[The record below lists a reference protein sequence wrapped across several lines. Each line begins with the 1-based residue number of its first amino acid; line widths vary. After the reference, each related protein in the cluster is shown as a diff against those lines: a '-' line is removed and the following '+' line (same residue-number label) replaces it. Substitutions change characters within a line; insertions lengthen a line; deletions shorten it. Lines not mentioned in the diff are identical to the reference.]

1 MKKIEIVDHIFYTSC
16 ILKFFDM
23 PSLAMKLTIGRFIL
37 VVPAITF
44 LWIPGYRW
52 VAFLLFVI
60 LAVMDALDGYYAR
73 KRGEVTRLGTIL
85 DPAADKL
92 NVLAL
97 LVALPM
103 IYPYFPVWFSVIII
117 GRDFL
122 MVAGWALHYYLSG
135 NIIMIPS
142 KLGKFTMT
150 IQYSMIGLCVLM
162 SVLYLDHDVDPLKG
176 RILVAEAVFLGVAFL
191 TILTTVDYFFNMVH
205 HGLKVHPD
213 ITSPMEK
220 VKARRD
226 VKRAAKNKPPAKRR
240 VMTHIYKRT
249 EERKKEP
256 KHHPEVIEEFKR
268 FRVCQICQGSMRKGH
283 VAQCRCGRYFH
294 LGCLATMNGECPT
307 CGTVIQLDE
316 DTGAADDKMIMKEE

>member
-1 MKKIEIVDHIFYTSC
+1 MVN
-16 ILKFFDM
+16 
-23 PSLAMKLTIGRFIL
+23 LATKLTIGRFFL
-37 VVPAITF
+37 VIPAVAF
-44 LWIPGYRW
+44 LWVPNYRW

-97 LVALPM
+97 LIALPL
-103 IYPYFPVWFSVIII
+103 IYPYFPIWFSFIII
-117 GRDFL
+117 GRDVL
-122 MVAGWALHYYLSG
+122 MIGGWALHYYLSG

-142 KLGKFTMT
+142 KLGKMTMT
-150 IQYSMIGLCVLM
+150 VQYVMIGLCVLM
-162 SVLYLDHDVDPLKG
+162 AGLYLDQGIDPLKG
-176 RILVAEAVFLGVAFL
+176 RIYIAEAVFLGVVFL
-191 TILTTVDYFFNMVH
+191 TIFTTVDYFFNMVH

-220 VKARRD
+220 VKKRHD

-249 EERKKEP
+249 ELRKREP
-256 KHHPEVIEEFKR
+256 KHQPEVIEEFKR

-283 VAQCRCGRYFH
+283 VAQCKCGRYFH
-294 LGCLATMNGECPT
+294 VDCLETMNGECPS
-307 CGTVIQLDE
+307 CGTVIQL
-316 DTGAADDKMIMKEE
+316 G